1 MSRFVCEVIDIGAI
15 VYKFLQS
22 HYGREN
28 AIKSADLARYLGFKT
43 VRELQKQIE
52 VERTDGY
59 VILSDSQ
66 GAGYYLSEDP
76 VELRRF
82 VNTLNAR
89 AANTLRASESA
100 QRALDA
106 VIGQERMDGWW

>member
-1 MSRFVCEVIDIGAI
+1 MKAI
-15 VYKFLQS
+15 VYESLS
-22 HYGREN
+22 YGREN
-28 AIKSADLARYLGFKT
+28 AVKSKELAQSLGFKT

-52 VERTDGY
+52 TERAAGY
-59 VILSDSQ
+59 VILSDSH
-66 GAGYYLSEDP
+66 GAGYYLSNDP

-89 AANTLRASESA
+89 AANTIRASESA

-106 VIGQERMDGWW
+106 ATGQERMDGWW

>member
-1 MSRFVCEVIDIGAI
+1 MKAI
-15 VYKFLQS
+15 VYESLD
-22 HYGREN
+22 YGREN
-28 AIKSADLARYLGFKT
+28 AVRSKDLAKRLGFKT

-52 VERTDGY
+52 AERAAGY

-66 GAGYYLSEDP
+66 SAGYYLSNDP

-89 AANTLRASESA
+89 AANTIRASESA

-106 VIGQERMDGWW
+106 ATGQESIDGWW